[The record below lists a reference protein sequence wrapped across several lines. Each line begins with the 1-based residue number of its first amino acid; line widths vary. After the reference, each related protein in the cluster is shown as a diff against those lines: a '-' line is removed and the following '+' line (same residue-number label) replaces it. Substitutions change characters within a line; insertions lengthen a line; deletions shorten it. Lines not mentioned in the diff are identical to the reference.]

1 MAKKVNLLDYVKD
14 TWNQFSADS
23 GFMMAGALSYYTLF
37 SIAPLLV
44 ILIATMGFVVESTDM
59 ESALFQQLGSIMGQ
73 SQANELQKIVENV
86 NDTSSGTIA
95 TIISFLTLLVSSTA
109 VVIQLKET
117 LNKSWNVIKDPDLGF
132 KAIVIDRI
140 LSLGFLLGLGFIF
153 LVSMGLNA
161 VAILLSNQ
169 VASILPKSG
178 EFAVAITS
186 LAIGVFITFSM
197 FYMLFRF
204 LPDAKLNRKD
214 LLVGTVVTTVMFI
227 IGKYA
232 IGYYLGNSN
241 INSTFG
247 GAGALATFMVWVYY
261 NAIILIM
268 GAEFTQVYA
277 ILNNRRVH
285 PSEQALKV
293 HRVIKKDA
301 DGSEL

>member
-293 HRVIKKDA
+293 HRVIKKDV